1 MPTVV
6 LTTLNARYAH
16 ASLGLRCLRAN
27 MDDLRDDTAIR
38 EFVITTPPAQ
48 IAAELLALA
57 PRIVGFGVYIWN
69 VEQTAR
75 VVELLKTAAPQVV
88 VVLGGP
94 EVSHETEQ
102 QAICRRADH
111 VITGP
116 GDVTF
121 PRLVRQ
127 LLLGPPP
134 LLKVHAGDQPDLGQ
148 LVLPY
153 AEYTDTDLRHR
164 HVYVEASRG
173 CPFKCE
179 FCLSALDRTAW
190 PFPLDRFLREI
201 DILWLRGARR
211 FKFIDRTFNLHA
223 GNSVAILEY
232 FLRRLREAPQAR
244 PFLHFEMIPDRLP
257 DALRAL
263 LAGFPAG
270 SLQLEVGIQTFNP
283 AVQALI
289 SRRQDNAVAESN
301 LRWLRANTRA
311 HLHVDLIAGL
321 PGEDLASF
329 VAGFDR
335 LVALA
340 PHEIQLGLLKRLR
353 GTPIVRHTE
362 RYAMRYAETAPYEVI
377 ATAAIDAETMQRIR
391 RFARY
396 WDRVANSGRFYRGL
410 PLLLG
415 DAPFDRFMAFSD
427 WLHGQT
433 RQTHSIAAEELY
445 GAVHAWLLLQR
456 IEPEVARSALTQD
469 YRDSGARGRLS
480 FAAPAA
486 RCEATLSSSSVTPER
501 QRRHLRLVH

>member
-27 MDDLRDDTAIR
+27 MGDLRDDTAIR
-38 EFVITTPPAQ
+38 EFVIRTPPAD
-48 IAAELLALA
+48 IVARLLALA

-75 VVELLKTAAPQVV
+75 VIELLKAAAPQVV

-102 QAICRRADH
+102 QAICRGADH
-111 VITGP
+111 VVTGW

-127 LLLGPPP
+127 LLHGPPP
-134 LLKVHAGDQPDLGQ
+134 LMKVHPGGQPDLAQ

-153 AEYTDTDLRHR
+153 AEYTDTDLLHR

-190 PFPLDRFLREI
+190 PFPLDLFLREI
-201 DILWLRGARR
+201 DILWQRGARR
-211 FKFIDRTFNLHA
+211 FKFIDRTFNLRTE
-223 GNSVAILEY
+223 NSVAILDY
-232 FLRRLREAPQAR
+232 FLRRLREAPDDQ
-244 PFLHFEMIPDRLP
+244 PFLHFEMIPYRLP

-263 LAGFPAG
+263 IARFPAG
-270 SLQLEVGIQTFNP
+270 SLQLEIGIQTFNP

-301 LRWLRANTRA
+301 LRWLRANTHA

-321 PGEDLASF
+321 PGEDLASLA
-329 VAGFDR
+329 AGFDR

-340 PHEIQLGLLKRLR
+340 PHEIQLGVLKRLR

-362 RYAMRYAETAPYEVI
+362 RYAMRYAAPAPYEVI
-377 ATAAIDAETMQRIR
+377 ATAAIDAETMQRIG

-396 WDRVANSGRFYRGL
+396 WDRVANAGRFHRVL

-427 WLHGQT
+427 WLHGRT
-433 RQTHSIAAEELY
+433 RRTHSIAAEELY
-445 GAVHAWLLLQR
+445 GEVHAWLLLQG
-456 IEPEVARSALTQD
+456 IEPAVARSALTED
-469 YRDSGARGRLS
+469 YRDSGARGRLP
-480 FAAPAA
+480 FAAPAVRRA
-486 RCEATLSSSSVTPER
+486 ALSSSSVTPER

>member
-27 MDDLRDDTAIR
+27 MGDLRDDTAIR
-38 EFVITTPPAQ
+38 EFVVRTPPTDIVAG
-48 IAAELLALA
+48 LLALA

-75 VVELLKTAAPQVV
+75 VVELLKAAAPQVV

-102 QAICRRADH
+102 QAICRHADH
-111 VITGP
+111 VVTGW

-127 LLLGPPP
+127 LLRGPPP
-134 LLKVHAGDQPDLGQ
+134 LMKVHAGDQPDLAQ

-153 AEYTDTDLRHR
+153 AEYTDSDLRHR

-179 FCLSALDRTAW
+179 FCLSALDQTAW

-201 DILWLRGARR
+201 DTLWQRGARR
-211 FKFIDRTFNLHA
+211 FKFIDRTFNLRTE
-223 GNSVAILEY
+223 NSVAILDY
-232 FLRRLREAPQAR
+232 FLRRLRGAPDDQ
-244 PFLHFEMIPDRLP
+244 PFLHFEMVPDRLP
-257 DALRAL
+257 DVLRAPL
-263 LAGFPAG
+263 VRFPAG
-270 SLQLEVGIQTFNP
+270 SLQLEIGIQTFNP

-321 PGEDLASF
+321 PDEDLASF
-329 VAGFDR
+329 AAGFDR

-340 PHEIQLGLLKRLR
+340 PHEIQIGLLKRLR

-362 RYAMRYAETAPYEVI
+362 RYAMRYAEAAPYEVI
-377 ATAAIDAETMQRIR
+377 ATAAIDAETMQRIGR
-391 RFARY
+391 LARY
-396 WDRVANSGRFYRGL
+396 WDRVANAGRFHRVL

-427 WLHGQT
+427 WLHGRT
-433 RQTHSIAAEELY
+433 RRTHSIAAEELY
-445 GAVHAWLLLQR
+445 GEVHAWLLLQG
-456 IEPEVARSALTQD
+456 IEPEVACSALSQD
-469 YRDSGARGRLS
+469 YRDSGARGSLP
-480 FAAPAA
+480 FAAPTV
-486 RCEATLSSSSVTPER
+486 RRGATRWSSAVTPER
-501 QRRHLRLVH
+501 QRRHLRREH